1 MADTVL
7 AYVNQHNRPFSA
19 QNVADALGKQGIKK
33 GLSQKYLDTLVEQGK
48 LNIKEA
54 GKQKVSE
61 LAARGGALPGRFHTS
76 STRRLTQAPCTTGAR
91 PHLLSPLATYA
102 PRRRAHFTPKSS
114 QEPVKSNAALRWDMG
129 SVRGGAL

>member
-61 LAARGGALPGRFHTS
+61 LAARGGAEISHVNASLRPPRSDFLSLLVSLCRCTIRF
-76 STRRLTQAPCTTGAR
+76 R
-91 PHLLSPLATYA
+91 
-102 PRRRAHFTPKSS
+102 
-114 QEPVKSNAALRWDMG
+114 
-129 SVRGGAL
+129 